1 MVVRYIKLDYTEDN
15 IVTKDST
22 IYSHDILHV
31 VTLNSMIYDI
41 KCLTYVG
48 YTEDNIHSYLHIVSK
63 KLLMHYFWTGIKI
76 KHMQGGNI
84 SINLHNTLVASDK
97 FTWNASNK
105 LATIYKSIA
114 AIITAALYLQ
124 HQPVQKLP

>member
-41 KCLTYVG
+41 ECLTYVG

-63 KLLMHYFWTGIKI
+63 KLLMHYF
-76 KHMQGGNI
+76 
-84 SINLHNTLVASDK
+84 
-97 FTWNASNK
+97 
-105 LATIYKSIA
+105 
-114 AIITAALYLQ
+114 
-124 HQPVQKLP
+124 